1 MINQQDIPDQ
11 NIRASTAQGKRLV
24 SKNND
29 YLVPAN
35 KEEKHLRQYS
45 NSYLRSQLESLNQLE
60 QTEEQKNGIVYTDL
74 KESVSTGK
82 IINPLVTTSG
92 TDSIKKGGDMYSS
105 REIPTRCDSAVKQT
119 KKLGSTHKSSV
130 FDNKASDWKFN
141 MQEPMQMIMQY
152 QNSSLNQTNAS

>member
-1 MINQQDIPDQ
+1 M
-11 NIRASTAQGKRLV
+11 
-24 SKNND
+24 
-29 YLVPAN
+29 
-35 KEEKHLRQYS
+35 
-45 NSYLRSQLESLNQLE
+45 NQLE
-60 QTEEQKNGIVYTDL
+60 QTEERRNGIVYTDL

-105 REIPTRCDSAVKQT
+105 REIPTRCDSTVKQT

-141 MQEPMQMIMQY
+141 M
-152 QNSSLNQTNAS
+152 